1 MSGKFIVIEGL
12 DGAGKS
18 TAIGFVKKYLEQKN
32 LATIY
37 TREPGGTK
45 IAEDIRNLTLENY
58 SDEEVDCNT
67 ELLLMYASRVQ
78 HIQTLIRP
86 SLTKGLNVVSDR
98 FYWSSM
104 AYQGGGRG
112 IAMTKL
118 ESLNQHFVADCEPD
132 LIIYLDIDP
141 KLGLQ
146 RAKKVGDPDRI
157 EQAGLDFFDRAR
169 KTFKELVNKS
179 SNAVEIDANQSI
191 QQIEKEIYHTLEQYI

>member
-1 MSGKFIVIEGL
+1 
-12 DGAGKS
+12 
-18 TAIGFVKKYLEQKN
+18 
-32 LATIY
+32 
-37 TREPGGTK
+37 
-45 IAEDIRNLTLENY
+45 
-58 SDEEVDCNT
+58 
-67 ELLLMYASRVQ
+67 
-78 HIQTLIRP
+78 
-86 SLTKGLNVVSDR
+86 
-98 FYWSSM
+98 
-104 AYQGGGRG
+104 
-112 IAMTKL
+112 MTKL